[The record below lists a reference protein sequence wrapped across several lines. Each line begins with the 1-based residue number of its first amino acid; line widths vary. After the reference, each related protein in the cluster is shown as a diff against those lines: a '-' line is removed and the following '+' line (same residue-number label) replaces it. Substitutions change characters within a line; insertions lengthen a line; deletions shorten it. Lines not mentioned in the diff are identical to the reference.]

1 MFQRVL
7 GEGKML
13 FSFTPK
19 HLRPFFRHRG
29 EGSEGKKHNLI
40 VYVRVRVCARARER
54 EKRMRAREKT
64 TRARKKQCERHVD
77 RWQRKSERSRS
88 VIGKLLRHQKS
99 KTSLPLRF
107 FSYAVAP
114 TSEIVFSTSDPQF
127 GSHRH
132 GNTH

>member
-1 MFQRVL
+1 
-7 GEGKML
+7 
-13 FSFTPK
+13 
-19 HLRPFFRHRG
+19 
-29 EGSEGKKHNLI
+29 
-40 VYVRVRVCARARER
+40 
-54 EKRMRAREKT
+54 MRAREKT

-77 RWQRKSERSRS
+77 RWQKKSERSRS
-88 VIGKLLRHQKS
+88 VIDKLLRHQKS

-114 TSEIVFSTSDPQF
+114 TSEIVFSTSEPQF